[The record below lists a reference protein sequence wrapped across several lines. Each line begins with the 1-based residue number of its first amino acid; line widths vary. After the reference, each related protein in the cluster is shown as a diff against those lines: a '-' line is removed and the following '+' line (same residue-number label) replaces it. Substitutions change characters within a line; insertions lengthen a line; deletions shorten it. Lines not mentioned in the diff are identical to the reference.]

1 MTQAGLDGSAKVGMN
16 ECTTKTEFFNV
27 TSIVK
32 TLPSKYKE
40 VFIVDQPG
48 IKCEIVKNS
57 QF

>member
-1 MTQAGLDGSAKVGMN
+1 MKQAGLDKSAKVGIN
-16 ECTTKTEFFNV
+16 DCTTKTEFFNV

-48 IKCEIVKNS
+48 IKCEIVGNS

>member
-1 MTQAGLDGSAKVGMN
+1 MKQAGLDKSAKTGIN
-16 ECTTKTEFFNV
+16 ECTTETEFFNV

-48 IKCEIVKNS
+48 IKS
-57 QF
+57 

>member
-1 MTQAGLDGSAKVGMN
+1 MKQAGLDKSAKTGIN
-16 ECTTKTEFFNV
+16 ECTTETEFFNV

-48 IKCEIVKNS
+48 IKSLIVENS